1 MSLNS
6 VGRDGLAYLAT
17 GVSGGGAAT
26 ALSVAN
32 EIVQLIAGLVA
43 IAAGI
48 ASLVHFLRKK
58 K

>member
-1 MSLNS
+1 MQIQSDS
-6 VGRDGLAYLAT
+6 IAYLWT
-17 GVSGGGAAT
+17 GVSGGGAVT

-32 EIVQLIAGLVA
+32 EVVQLIAGLVA
-43 IAAGI
+43 IAAGV